1 MRIIGPRPV
10 ERNGLR
16 GFVTTFEFGNTHSPD
31 TPPGQVNSPASRSS
45 PEPGSPISSQVFS
58 MSSPADKAGPDGSLR
73 PATHHASRNGEG
85 A

>member
-16 GFVTTFEFGNTHSPD
+16 GFVTTFHFGNTHSVAPH
-31 TPPGQVNSPASRSS
+31 PPGATEAGEADPQATSEASPAT
-45 PEPGSPISSQVFS
+45 
-58 MSSPADKAGPDGSLR
+58 D
-73 PATHHASRNGEG
+73 HASRNGEG